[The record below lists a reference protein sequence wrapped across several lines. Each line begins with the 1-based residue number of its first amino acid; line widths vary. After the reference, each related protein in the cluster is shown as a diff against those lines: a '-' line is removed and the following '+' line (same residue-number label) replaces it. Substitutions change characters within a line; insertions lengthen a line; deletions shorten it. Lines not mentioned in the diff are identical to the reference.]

1 MNNVMNTIMYTL
13 NKKGNNIS
21 AIPFVTQTYESSNF
35 LRDFSKQKH
44 INSRIV

>member
-21 AIPFVTQTYESSNF
+21 AIPYVTQTYENSNF
-35 LRDFSKQKH
+35 LGSFF
-44 INSRIV
+44 I